1 MKYSIASF
9 FSGCGGLDLGFE
21 NAGFDIVFANE
32 FNKKITPT
40 LKKNFPHTEVDDRD
54 IKLLKS
60 TDFPTTIGIVGG
72 PPCQSWS
79 IAGKLRGL
87 DDQRGQVFL
96 NYIDL
101 IKEKKPLFFLAE
113 NVKGM
118 LNSKNR
124 ESFEYLINEFES
136 VGYNF
141 TYKLL
146 NTADFGVPQTRERVI
161 FVGYHKNLN
170 KTFEFPEAQ
179 TERITLKDAI
189 WDLKD
194 NSLPSLDGNQKN
206 KNLDFLNHEY
216 MTGSYSTIYMSR
228 NRVRSWDEQSF
239 TIQAQ
244 GRHAPIHPN
253 APKMVKVHKDKFI
266 FQPGKENLYRR
277 LSVREVARIQTFPD
291 DFEFVY
297 ENVSSGYLMIGNAV
311 PPKFSEVMAKKI
323 KKDIDG
329 YYENSTKDIT
339 TELVNQ

>member
-1 MKYSIASF
+1 
-9 FSGCGGLDLGFE
+9 
-21 NAGFDIVFANE
+21 
-32 FNKKITPT
+32 
-40 LKKNFPHTEVDDRD
+40 LKRNFPHTEIDDRD
-54 IKLLKS
+54 IKLLKAA
-60 TDFPTTIGIVGG
+60 DFPNTVGIVGG

-96 NYIDL
+96 NYIDF

-124 ESFEYLINEFES
+124 DSFEYLISEFES

-170 KTFEFPEAQ
+170 QTFEFPEPE
-179 TERITLKDAI
+179 TEKITLRDAI
-189 WDLKD
+189 EDLKD
-194 NSLPSLDGNQKN
+194 SALPSLGGNQKN
-206 KNLDFLNHEY
+206 INLKILNHEY
-216 MTGSYSTIYMSR
+216 MTGSYSTLYMSR

-253 APKMVKVHKDKFI
+253 APKMVKVHKDHFI
-266 FQPGKENLYRR
+266 FEPNNESLYRR

-291 DFEFVY
+291 EFEFIY
-297 ENVSSGYLMIGNAV
+297 ENVTSGYLMIGNAV
-311 PPKFSEVMAKKI
+311 PPKFAEVIAKKI
-323 KKDIDG
+323 KIDIEN
-329 YYENSTKDIT
+329 YYDNSTGDISSK
-339 TELVNQ
+339 LVNQ